1 MSHILLSS
9 GAEGFLAVVYIAVIA
24 FNIFLIVKFLEIAKD
39 VKSILFILQG
49 MSRDSKTTATAIT
62 NPAAELQEPSLLL
75 DELNSRIVG
84 AWSCVGNIVYYINAD
99 GTYEKKKY
107 KMSNNKDLVKKV
119 TGYSLGGNNKVK
131 TFEDINVIEAVKGSW
146 NIDKTIITFTKEG
159 LNNENESD
167 KSTFYIVDFGLTT
180 MKFVNPLT
188 HSEFRLNR
196 ISEGK
201 A

>member
-107 KMSNNKDLVKKV
+107 KMSNNKDLVKK
-119 TGYSLGGNNKVK
+119 
-131 TFEDINVIEAVKGSW
+131 
-146 NIDKTIITFTKEG
+146 
-159 LNNENESD
+159 
-167 KSTFYIVDFGLTT
+167 
-180 MKFVNPLT
+180 
-188 HSEFRLNR
+188 
-196 ISEGK
+196 
-201 A
+201 